1 MSGVQK
7 FKEFFGLAPFEGE
20 DEAYYADERRYGA
33 APAYSSEATARAY
46 EPAPRA
52 YEPTIV
58 PVVISEYSEATLIGE
73 PFRDGDAVVFDIADM
88 PTDDA
93 RRIVDFAA
101 GLCFALR
108 GRMEKVESRVFA
120 VIPENAHI
128 SSYELKRAARLG

>member
-20 DEAYYADERRYGA
+20 DEAYYADEGRYGA
-33 APAYSSEATARAY
+33 VPAYSADATARAY

-52 YEPTIV
+52 FEPTIV
-58 PVVISEYSEATLIGE
+58 PVVISAYAEATQIGE

-108 GRMEKVESRVFA
+108 GRMEKLDSRIFAIVPESVD
-120 VIPENAHI
+120 I
-128 SSYELKRAARLG
+128 SGYELRRAARRV

>member
-20 DEAYYADERRYGA
+20 DEGYYAEDRYA
-33 APAYSSEATARAY
+33 TAPAYSAEATARAY

-58 PVVISEYSEATLIGE
+58 PVIINEYAQATQIGE
-73 PFRDGDAVVFDIADM
+73 PFREGDAVVFDIADM
-88 PTDDA
+88 STDDA

-101 GLCFALR
+101 GLCYALR
-108 GRMEKVESRVFA
+108 GRMEKLESRIFA
-120 VIPENAHI
+120 VVPEGAHF

>member
-20 DEAYYADERRYGA
+20 DEAYYADERDYA
-33 APAYSSEATARAY
+33 APAYSREATARAY
-46 EPAPRA
+46 DPAPRR

-58 PVVISEYSEATLIGE
+58 NVIISEYAEATKIGE

-88 PTDDA
+88 TTDDA

-108 GRMEKVESRVFA
+108 GRMEKLDSRIFA
-120 VIPENAHI
+120 VVPEGADI
-128 SSYELKRAARLG
+128 TGYELKRATRLG

>member
-20 DEAYYADERRYGA
+20 DEAYYSDERRYDA
-33 APAYSSEATARAY
+33 APAYSAEATARAY

-58 PVVISEYSEATLIGE
+58 PVVISAYSEATQIGD
-73 PFRDGDAVVFDIADM
+73 PFRDGDAVVFDIDRM

-108 GRMEKVESRVFA
+108 GRMEKLDTRVFA
-120 VIPENAHI
+120 IVPENADI
-128 SSYELKRAARLG
+128 TGYELKRAARLG